1 MIRTFLRL
9 FNDPR
14 VLQLSILGSLL
25 VYGLVALNWS
35 AELWRWTAFAIPALL
50 TQWMGNQLTGARGYK
65 SAWITIF
72 GLCLLLY
79 ASSWWVAALCAILS
93 IGVKFVIRAD
103 GKHFFNPSNF
113 GIVVVIL
120 LTGEAWISPG
130 QWGSG
135 AFWIFAIGGGAMLT
149 TIKVKRLSTAI
160 AFIATLFFLESIRTV
175 FYLGWGF
182 DVLVHQFASGALLLF
197 TFFMITDPVTTPR
210 HHVARIVWAAGVA
223 VLAFA
228 LTHWVYLYTAP
239 IYALII
245 LSPLTPLINR
255 WFPAEKFLWN
265 STQIQFKPQTLIS

>member
-1 MIRTFLRL
+1 MVRNF
-9 FNDPR
+9 FYSFKDPR
-14 VLQLSILGSLL
+14 VLQISILGCLL
-25 VYGLVALNWS
+25 VYGLLALNWS
-35 AELWRWTAFAIPALL
+35 AELWRWAAFAIPALL
-50 TQWMGNQLTGARGYK
+50 TQWLGNTLTGARGYK
-65 SAWITIF
+65 SAWITIL

-113 GIVVVIL
+113 GIVAVIL

-135 AFWIFAIGGGAMLT
+135 AFWIFAIGGAAMLT

-160 AFIATLFFLESIRTV
+160 AFIATLFLLETIRTV
-175 FYLGWGF
+175 FFLGWGV
-182 DVLVHQFASGALLLF
+182 DVLVHQFGSGAILLF

-210 HHVARIVWAAGVA
+210 HQTARTIWAAGVA
-223 VLAFA
+223 VLAFL

-239 IYALII
+239 IYALVL
-245 LSPLTPLINR
+245 LSPLTPLVNR
-255 WFPAEKFLWN
+255 WFPADRFQWK
-265 STQIQFKPQTLIS
+265 TTHIQIKPQTLIS